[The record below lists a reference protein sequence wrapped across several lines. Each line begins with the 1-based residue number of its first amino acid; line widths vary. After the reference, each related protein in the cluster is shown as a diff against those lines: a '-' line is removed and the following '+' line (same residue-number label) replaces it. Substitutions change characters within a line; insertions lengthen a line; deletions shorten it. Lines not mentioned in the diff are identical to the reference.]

1 MEDFKKGSKEYGE
14 KLQFDFYT
22 AGLELLEYKKQEK
35 ATALEK
41 EFLDLLASKTEL
53 CIKIFIESVKVAQ
66 VSKNLIVGV
75 QKLNN

>member
-1 MEDFKKGSKEYGE
+1 MEIKKGSQEYLE

-41 EFLDLLASKTEL
+41 EFLDLLASKIEES
-53 CIKIFIESVKVAQ
+53 IEVFIEGLNVAS
-66 VSKNLIVGV
+66 VSKKLVMSV
-75 QKLNN
+75 QKLNS